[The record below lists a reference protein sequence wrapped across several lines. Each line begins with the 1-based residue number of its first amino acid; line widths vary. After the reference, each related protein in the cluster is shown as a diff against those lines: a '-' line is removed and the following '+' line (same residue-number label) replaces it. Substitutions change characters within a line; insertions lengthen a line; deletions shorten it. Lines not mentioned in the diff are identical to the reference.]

1 MRSWAEAGEGT
12 MPRIAAL
19 IPAGGTGTR
28 VGSRTPKQFLA
39 LGGVSILAAT
49 VRHFA
54 RHPGVGAIVVAVPA
68 AHVDRARRALRG
80 LPRRAAITVVP
91 GGPTRQE
98 SVWLALQAAPAVA
111 EIVLVHDAVRPFITR
126 ALIDAVV
133 DAARDGGA
141 AICALPI
148 VETVKRVRGDEVE
161 ATVDRAGLWTVQTPQ
176 AFRGDLLRGAHEKA
190 RRDGVV
196 GTDDAALVERL
207 GHHPVK
213 VVRGLEGNLKITTPE
228 DLRRARRM
236 GR

>member
-1 MRSWAEAGEGT
+1 

-39 LGGVSILAAT
+39 LGGRSILTVT

-54 RHPGVGAIVVAVPA
+54 RHPGVCAIVVAVPA
-68 AHVDRARRALRG
+68 AHIERARRALRG

-91 GGPTRQE
+91 GGHTRQE
-98 SVWLALQAAPAVA
+98 SVWLALQAAPTGA
-111 EIVLVHDAVRPFITR
+111 EIALVHDAVRPFIDR

-133 DAARDGGA
+133 GAARVGGA
-141 AICALPI
+141 AICALP
-148 VETVKRVRGDEVE
+148 VAETVKRVRGDEVE

-176 AFRGDLLRGAHEKA
+176 AFHVDVLREAHEKA
-190 RRDGVV
+190 QRDGVV